1 MSALG
6 FGFMRLP
13 IIGVDRS
20 CIDFNLLCKMVDTFM
35 INGFCYYDTAYQYHN
50 GKSEEAI
57 RKAVVKRYAR
67 DEFMLADKMP
77 MLIVKKQ
84 EDLENIFATQLERC
98 GVTYF
103 DTYLL
108 HAIGAGNYSIA
119 EKVRAFDFL
128 VEKKQKGIVR
138 KIGISFH
145 GRAQLL
151 EEILS
156 KHDELDII
164 QLQINYVDW
173 KDASIEAEKCYKVAR
188 KYKKEIVVME
198 PLKGGVLMDLPERVV
213 DKMKRRKPTK
223 STASWALRF
232 VGSLEGVKTI
242 LSGMS
247 TFAQIEENIA
257 TMKDFEPL
265 TKEEVEMLEQAREEI
280 VKSYPIPCTGCN
292 YCMDNCQKK
301 INIPKLFAVYNNLAK
316 FGKSQKFITA
326 MYYNSISYATQ
337 ECIHCGICERCCPQH
352 IKITEEMETASHEL
366 KKVAISSAKS
376 VYKRL
381 REER

>member
-13 IIGVDRS
+13 IIGEDRS
-20 CIDFNLLCKMVDTFM
+20 NIDFNLLFRMVDTFM
-35 INGFCYYDTAYQYHN
+35 MNGFRYYDTAYQYHN

-57 RKAVVKRYAR
+57 RKAVVERYAR
-67 DEFMLADKMP
+67 EEFLLADKMP

-108 HAIGAGNYSIA
+108 HAIGAGNYSVA
-119 EKVRAFDFL
+119 EKVKAFDFL
-128 VEKKQKGIVR
+128 VEKKQKGIIK

-164 QLQINYVDW
+164 QLQINYIDW
-173 KDASIEAEKCYKVAR
+173 KDASIESKECYKVAR
-188 KYKKEIVVME
+188 KYNKEIVVME
-198 PLKGGVLMDLPERVV
+198 PLKGGALIDLPEGVV
-213 DKMKRRKPTK
+213 RKMKKRKPTR

-247 TFAQIEENIA
+247 TFAQMEENIA
-257 TMKDFEPL
+257 VMKDFELL

-280 VKSYPIPCTGCN
+280 VKSYPIPCTACN
-292 YCMDNCQKK
+292 YCMDNCPKK

-316 FGKSQKFITA
+316 FGKNQKFVTA
-326 MYYNSISYATQ
+326 MYYKSISNVTQ
-337 ECIHCGICERCCPQH
+337 ECIHCGSCERCCPQH
-352 IKITEEMETASHEL
+352 IKITEEMATANREL

-381 REER
+381 REKR